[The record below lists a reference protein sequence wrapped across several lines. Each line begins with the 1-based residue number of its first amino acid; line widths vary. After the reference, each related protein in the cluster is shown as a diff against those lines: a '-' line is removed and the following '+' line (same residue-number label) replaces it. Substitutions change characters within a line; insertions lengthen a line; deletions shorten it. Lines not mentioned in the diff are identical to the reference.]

1 MQKIWM
7 PCFAAAILVLNPAIA
22 GENSFETNSSGI
34 IDKLMAAPTTGM
46 QPIYKT
52 RGLSQPKQ
60 QEGYKIRGLRLV
72 KKSDG
77 TRDYKPIEINK
88 SDRDR
93 ASKVNLEIRFDVNSA
108 RLRPKSI
115 PLLDELAKALRDPRL
130 VANSYFINGHTD
142 SDGSDEHNLKLSLE
156 RADSVRQYLVQNYN
170 IDDGRLTVMGYGE
183 GLPLNANRSRAE
195 KQINRRVEIL
205 SLIQ

>member
-7 PCFAAAILVLNPAIA
+7 SCFALAILVLNPAIA

-46 QPIYKT
+46 QSIYKT
-52 RGLSQPKQ
+52 RGLSQPKK
-60 QEGYKIRGLRLV
+60 QEDYKIRGLRIV

-93 ASKVNLEIRFDVNSA
+93 ASKVNLEIQFDVNSA
-108 RLRPKSI
+108 RLRPRSI
-115 PLLDELAKALRDPRL
+115 PLLDELAEALIDPRL
-130 VANSYFINGHTD
+130 KANSYFINGHTD
-142 SDGSDEHNLKLSLE
+142 SDGSDE
-156 RADSVRQYLVQNYN
+156 YN
-170 IDDGRLTVMGYGE
+170 
-183 GLPLNANRSRAE
+183 
-195 KQINRRVEIL
+195 
-205 SLIQ
+205 

>member
-1 MQKIWM
+1 MQKLWM
-7 PCFAAAILVLNPAIA
+7 SSFALAILVVSPAIA
-22 GENSFETNSSGI
+22 LGNSFETNSSGI
-34 IDKLMAAPTTGM
+34 IDKLMAAPATEM

-60 QEGYKIRGLRLV
+60 QKDYKIRGLRLE
-72 KKSDG
+72 KRSDG
-77 TRDYKPIEINK
+77 TREYKPIEINK

-115 PLLDELAKALRDPRL
+115 PLLDELAKALKDPRL
-130 VANSYFINGHTD
+130 LTNSYFINGHTD
-142 SDGSDEHNLKLSLE
+142 SDGSDDHNLKLSLE
-156 RADSVRQYLVQNYN
+156 RADSVRQYLVQNHN
-170 IDDGRLTVMGYGE
+170 IDGGRLRVMGYGE
-183 GLPLNANRSRAE
+183 GLPLNANRTRAE

-205 SLIQ
+205 SRIQ

>member
-1 MQKIWM
+1 MQKLWM
-7 PCFAAAILVLNPAIA
+7 SSFALAILVLSPAIA
-22 GENSFETNSSGI
+22 VGNSFETNSSGI
-34 IDKLMAAPTTGM
+34 IDKLMAAPATEM

-60 QEGYKIRGLRLV
+60 QEDYKIRGLRLE
-72 KKSDG
+72 KRSDG
-77 TRDYKPIEINK
+77 TREYKPIEINK

-115 PLLDELAKALRDPRL
+115 PLLDELAKALKDPRL
-130 VANSYFINGHTD
+130 LTNSYFINGHTD

-156 RADSVRQYLVQNYN
+156 RADSVRQYLVQNHN
-170 IDDGRLTVMGYGE
+170 IDDGR
-183 GLPLNANRSRAE
+183 
-195 KQINRRVEIL
+195 
-205 SLIQ
+205 

>member
-1 MQKIWM
+1 MQKLWISS
-7 PCFAAAILVLNPAIA
+7 FALAILVLSPTIA
-22 GENSFETNSSGI
+22 LGNSFETNSSGI
-34 IDKLMAAPTTGM
+34 IDKLMAAPATEM

-60 QEGYKIRGLRLV
+60 QEDYKIRGLRIV

-77 TRDYKPIEINK
+77 TREYKPIEINK

-93 ASKVNLEIRFDVNSA
+93 ASKVNLEIQFDVNSA

-115 PLLDELAKALRDPRL
+115 PLLDELAKALKDPRL
-130 VANSYFINGHTD
+130 LTNSYFINGHTD

-156 RADSVRQYLVQNYN
+156 RAVSVRQYLVQNHN
-170 IDDGRLTVMGYGE
+170 IDDGRLRVMGYGE
-183 GLPLNANRSRAE
+183 GLPLNANRTREE

-205 SLIQ
+205 RLIQ

>member
-1 MQKIWM
+1 MQKLWISS
-7 PCFAAAILVLNPAIA
+7 FALAILVLSPAIA
-22 GENSFETNSSGI
+22 VGNSFETNSSGI
-34 IDKLMAAPTTGM
+34 IDKLMAAPATEM

-60 QEGYKIRGLRLV
+60 QENYKIRGLRLE
-72 KKSDG
+72 KRSDG
-77 TRDYKPIEINK
+77 IREYEPIEINK

-93 ASKVNLEIRFDVNSA
+93 ASKVNLEIQFDVNSA

-115 PLLDELAKALRDPRL
+115 PLLDELAKALKDPRL
-130 VANSYFINGHTD
+130 LTNSYFINGHTD

-156 RADSVRQYLVQNYN
+156 RADSVRQYLVQNHN
-170 IDDGRLTVMGYGE
+170 IDDGRLRVMGYGE
-183 GLPLNANRSRAE
+183 GLPLNANRTRAE

>member
-1 MQKIWM
+1 MQKRWM
-7 PCFAAAILVLNPAIA
+7 SSFALAILVVSPAIA
-22 GENSFETNSSGI
+22 LGNSFETNSSGI
-34 IDKLMAAPTTGM
+34 IDKLMAAPATGM

-60 QEGYKIRGLRLV
+60 QEDYKIRGLRIV

-77 TRDYKPIEINK
+77 TREYKPIEINK

-115 PLLDELAKALRDPRL
+115 PLLDELAKALKDPRL
-130 VANSYFINGHTD
+130 LTNSYFINGHTD

-156 RADSVRQYLVQNYN
+156 RADSVRQYLVQNHN
-170 IDDGRLTVMGYGE
+170 IDDGRLRVMGYGE
-183 GLPLNANRSRAE
+183 GLPLNANRTRAE